1 VFKYVI
7 GMLYA
12 EITCVW
18 RLCIHARG
26 PVTVNLFDL
35 TVKVVA
41 VKGFFLNHPD
51 VEPKIEAALRETVPL
66 VASGAI
72 RVPIA
77 ATYPRPHRA
86 KRFVTPSGAE
96 RCFSASTERPES
108 ST

>member
-1 VFKYVI
+1 
-7 GMLYA
+7 MLYA

-77 ATYPRPHRA
+77 ATYP
-86 KRFVTPSGAE
+86 PS
-96 RCFSASTERPES
+96 S
-108 ST
+108 SREAVRHAQRGGKVLLGLHGTT